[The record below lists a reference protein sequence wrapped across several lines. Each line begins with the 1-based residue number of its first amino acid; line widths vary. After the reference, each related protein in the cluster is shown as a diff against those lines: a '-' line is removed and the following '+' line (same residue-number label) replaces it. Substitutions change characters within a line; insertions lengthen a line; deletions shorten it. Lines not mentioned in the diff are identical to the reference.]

1 LAGGDS
7 GAAVS
12 DLRGRLAGLGL
23 ATGEDPLGTFG
34 PATRAAVEAFQHRRG
49 LRVDGVCGPQTWHT
63 LVEAGFLVGDRV
75 LWRRSPML
83 RGDDVAEVQR
93 RLGALGFDTG
103 RVDGIFGDRTVGAV
117 AEFQRNTGLPVDG
130 IAGRST
136 LGELLRMQARHEATE
151 LVSTVR
157 AREELRRAPAT
168 LAGRHIAV
176 GEPGGLGIALA
187 ALRRRLGPAGARI
200 TALHHPDGSTQA
212 RQANAAG
219 ADVYIGLRVEPHTSG
234 CSTAYYA
241 GYRTESPGGR
251 RLAELVQDTVPAAL
265 AIPDG
270 GVHGMS
276 VPLLRETRMPAVIV
290 EVGPAA
296 VVVEQGPSLADSL
309 ATALQA
315 WAGAVWE

>member
-1 LAGGDS
+1 
-7 GAAVS
+7 
-12 DLRGRLAGLGL
+12 
-23 ATGEDPLGTFG
+23 
-34 PATRAAVEAFQHRRG
+34 VEAFQHRRG
-49 LRVDGVCGPQTWHT
+49 LRVDGICGPQTWYT

-83 RGDDVAEVQR
+83 RGADVAEVQR
-93 RLGALGFDTG
+93 RLGALGFDSG
-103 RVDGIFGDRTVGAV
+103 RVEGIFGDLTASAV
-117 AEFQRNTGLPVDG
+117 ADFQRNAGLPVDG
-130 IAGRST
+130 VAGRST
-136 LGELLRMQARHEATE
+136 LRELMRMQARHEATE

-157 AREELRRAPAT
+157 AREELRHAPAT

-187 ALRRRLGPAGARI
+187 ALRRRLGPAGVRI
-200 TALHHPDGSTQA
+200 TTLHHPDGSVQA

-219 ADVYIGLRVEPHTSG
+219 ADVYLGLRVEPHSAG
-234 CSTAYYA
+234 CTTAYYA

-296 VVVEQGPSLADSL
+296 IVVEHGPSLADSL

-315 WAGAVWE
+315 WVGAVWE